1 MGKVLTF
8 TNMNTNFL
16 ISLITAVFIGGSA
29 GYVGSLMTTKKMSLV
44 GDVLSHIALP
54 GIGIGLLFGL
64 NMSLGAL
71 ISLVL
76 GVLLIWWLGL
86 KIDLSMESLVG
97 VVFVLSVAGGFLII
111 PEEELLHSLFGNIY
125 AVSIGDAI
133 MAVIASV
140 VVLITAKIIYPK
152 MMLASVSE
160 DLALASG
167 IKTNKHNLIY
177 LFLVAIVVA
186 FGIKV
191 GGTIFTSAMII
202 VPAATA
208 RNISRNMRQYSL
220 LSAVI
225 GVVSAVAGFAVFL
238 FWGASIGA
246 SAIGPIIALAGV
258 AFFVAS
264 FVLKKRN

>member
-1 MGKVLTF
+1 
-8 TNMNTNFL
+8 MNTNLF
-16 ISLITAVFIGGSA
+16 ISLITALFIGGSA

-54 GIGIGLLFGL
+54 GVGIGLFFGL

-71 ISLVL
+71 SSLVL

-86 KIDLSMESLVG
+86 KTDLSMESLVG

-125 AVSIGDAI
+125 AVSIGDAVAAI
-133 MAVIASV
+133 ITSIAVFI
-140 VVLITAKIIYPK
+140 IAKIIYSK
-152 MMLASVSE
+152 MMLACVSE
-160 DLALASG
+160 DLATSSG
-167 IKTNKHNLIY
+167 IKISKYNLIY
-177 LFLVAIVVA
+177 LFLIATVVA

-208 RNISRNMRQYSL
+208 RNMSNSMKQYSIF
-220 LSAVI
+220 SAVI
-225 GVVSAVAGFAVFL
+225 GVASAVAGFAL
-238 FWGASIGA
+238 FYFFGAKLGT
-246 SAIGPIIALAGV
+246 SAVGPIIALIGV
-258 AFFVAS
+258 VFFAIS
-264 FVLKKRN
+264 LMFKKK

>member
-1 MGKVLTF
+1 
-8 TNMNTNFL
+8 MNTSFF

-54 GIGIGLLFGL
+54 GVGIGLLFGL

-71 ISLVL
+71 ISLIL

-86 KIDLSMESLVG
+86 KTDLSMESLVG

-111 PEEELLHSLFGNIY
+111 PEEELLHALFGNIY
-125 AVSIGDAI
+125 AVSMMDAVV
-133 MAVIASV
+133 AVIASIA
-140 VVLITAKIIYPK
+140 VLIVAKMIYSK

-160 DLALASG
+160 DLALSSG
-167 IKTNKHNLIY
+167 VKTSKYNLIY
-177 LFLVAIVVA
+177 LFLIAIVVA

-202 VPAATA
+202 VPSATA
-208 RNISRNMRQYSL
+208 RNMSNNMRQYSIF
-220 LSAVI
+220 SAII
-225 GVVSAVAGFAVFL
+225 GVASVVVGFTAFSFFEAKL
-238 FWGASIGA
+238 GAS
-246 SAIGPIIALAGV
+246 SVGPIIALVGI
-258 AFFVAS
+258 AFFSVS
-264 FVLKKRN
+264 LLFKNR

>member
-1 MGKVLTF
+1 MEKGLIF
-8 TNMNTNFL
+8 TSMNINFF
-16 ISLITAVFIGGSA
+16 ISLITAVFVGGSA

-54 GIGIGLLFGL
+54 GVGLGLLFGL

-71 ISLVL
+71 GSLVL

-86 KIDLSMESLVG
+86 KTDLSMESLVG

-111 PEEELLHSLFGNIY
+111 PEDELLHTLFGNIY
-125 AVSIGDAI
+125 TVSIGDAI
-133 MAVIASV
+133 MAVIASIAV
-140 VVLITAKIIYPK
+140 FSVAKIIYSK

-167 IKTNKHNLIY
+167 IKTSKYNLIY

-186 FGIKV
+186 FGVKV

-208 RNISRNMRQYSL
+208 RNISRNIRQYSVFSAGIGVA
-220 LSAVI
+220 SAV
-225 GVVSAVAGFAVFL
+225 VGFAVFP
-238 FWGASIGA
+238 FF
-246 SAIGPIIALAGV
+246 SARLGSSAVGSVMALAGIV
-258 AFFVAS
+258 FFAIS
-264 FVLKKRN
+264 LLFKNR

>member
-1 MGKVLTF
+1 
-8 TNMNTNFL
+8 MNTSFF

-54 GIGIGLLFGL
+54 GVGIGLLFGL

-71 ISLVL
+71 ISLIL

-86 KIDLSMESLVG
+86 KTDLSMESLVG

-111 PEEELLHSLFGNIY
+111 PEEELLHALFGNIY
-125 AVSIGDAI
+125 AVSMMDAVV
-133 MAVIASV
+133 AVIASIA
-140 VVLITAKIIYPK
+140 VLIVAKMIYSK

-160 DLALASG
+160 DLALSSG
-167 IKTNKHNLIY
+167 VKTSKYNLIY
-177 LFLVAIVVA
+177 LFLIAIVVA

-202 VPAATA
+202 VPSATA
-208 RNISRNMRQYSL
+208 RNMSNNMRQYSIF
-220 LSAVI
+220 SAVI
-225 GVVSAVAGFAVFL
+225 GVVSVIIGFTVFL
-238 FWGASIGA
+238 FLGAGLGS
-246 SAIGPIIALAGV
+246 SAIGPIIALASIV
-258 AFFVAS
+258 FFAIS
-264 FVLKKRN
+264 LLFRNR